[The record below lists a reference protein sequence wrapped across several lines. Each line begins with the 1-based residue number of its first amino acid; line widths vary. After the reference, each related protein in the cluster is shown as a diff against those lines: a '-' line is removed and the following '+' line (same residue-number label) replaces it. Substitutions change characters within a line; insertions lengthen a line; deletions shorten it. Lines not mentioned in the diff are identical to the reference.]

1 MRICIVG
8 AGPAGSMAGLEF
20 AKRGA
25 EVSIFDPSH
34 PREKP
39 CGGGLTGKSLAL
51 LPDGPDQDLLP
62 ARRVQTCRFDG
73 ARGRTLE
80 LNLGEPVGIVA
91 RSEFDAWLLR
101 RAVDTG
107 ARHVNDR
114 ITRVDATGR
123 VKTLAGLEETF
134 DLIVGADGANSLV
147 RRTFLSTT
155 PKERRWMACGWYA
168 RGDSDMLVR
177 FLPGLEGYLW
187 LFPRAGHVGVGIG
200 APLGHPPTRDLLAV
214 LEREV
219 VRSFPAL
226 ARDEDTPYYAH
237 TIPSPGED
245 GATLRA
251 MAGDRWA
258 LIGDAAAL
266 ADPITGEGIFYA
278 LRSGQLLA
286 DAVMGGG
293 SPQRYEERAM
303 AEFGHDL
310 MRAARL
316 CKRFFAPGFTDRM
329 LDYADRSPALARVL
343 GDLVLGKQ
351 DYMSLK
357 RRLVLMLPRFGWDLA
372 TAPARRAFRRAE
384 ASKGGP

>member
-101 RAVDTG
+101 RAVDAG
-107 ARHVNDR
+107 ARHFNDR
-114 ITRVDATGR
+114 ITKVDASGR

-168 RGDSDMLVR
+168 RGDSEMLVR

-219 VRSFPAL
+219 ARSFPAL

-357 RRLVLMLPRFGWDLA
+357 RRLVMTLPRFGWDLA
-372 TAPARRAFRRAE
+372 TAPARRAFGRAE